1 MNALQSL
8 KVHSERENL
17 NGREQHRSDHHD
29 MEAVGVEQIKTAQGG
44 FIGVDVGGTHTDVAV
59 LLDGQVERGKALTT
73 YDDFSR
79 GVLEAVTVAANRFGM
94 SLGELLART
103 DLFVNGTTVVTNT
116 ITELRGCSVGLLVT
130 SGFRDVLRFAGG
142 PRLSVL
148 DDHLQV
154 NVPDLLSRSAI
165 AEIEERIDWAGLE
178 VVPLDEAQVVAEL
191 RRLVEVEQVEALAIC
206 FLHSYAND
214 AHERRVLALARD
226 LYPDLFISASHEV
239 YPVAGETRRFTTTVL
254 NSFVHRDAQI
264 YLDSLSGQLR
274 DSGLAGGL
282 MFFQGLGG
290 GISLGRARTNPL
302 ALLGSGPAA
311 GAIGANELA
320 RRMGESRVLLG
331 DMGGT
336 SFDTGIIVDN
346 EVKIA
351 KNLDIGLF
359 QTGVNIVDVIS
370 VGAGGGSIA
379 SIGERGVPIVGPRSA
394 SSTPGPAAL
403 GRGGLEPTVTDAMV
417 VLGFIDPERYLDGR
431 VRLYPEKSVE
441 ALESVYAERF
451 GWTAPEAARA
461 VHDLAVVNMA
471 TAVREVSVNRG
482 YDPRDFLFLAYG
494 GTLPM
499 FAGQIA
505 KRLGI
510 ARVVMPANSSVFCAR
525 GLLAAEFVVRRDQ
538 AARWDLSRPSDAGSV
553 NHIIERLLEESL
565 TALTEEG
572 FGPDSITQRV
582 TADLRFRGQSFEL
595 SIDLSG
601 RTLTPDDAASITS
614 QFTTTYEQT
623 YGSGT
628 AWKDVPVVMVN
639 VSVTATGSFPSRRE
653 QEQTDSSDVYLPLE
667 SAQTRRRVISLPET
681 GESVEVPIYSADLL
695 KPGMVV
701 AGPTIIDA
709 RDTTIYVPSSCTVE
723 LDSYGNFVMEVK

>member
-1 MNALQSL
+1 M
-8 KVHSERENL
+8 
-17 NGREQHRSDHHD
+17 
-29 MEAVGVEQIKTAQGG
+29 AQDKAETGG
-44 FIGVDVGGTHTDVAV
+44 FIGTDVGGTHTDVAV
-59 LLDGQVERGKALTT
+59 LLDGRVERGKALTT

-79 GVLEAVTVAANRFGM
+79 GVLEAVEVASGRFGL

-116 ITELRGCSVGLLVT
+116 ITELSGCSVGMLVT

-154 NVPDLLSRSAI
+154 NVPDLLKRSAI
-165 AEIEERIDWAGLE
+165 AEVEERTDWSGDEL
-178 VVPLDEAQVVAEL
+178 VPLNEEQTVAEL
-191 RRLVEVEQVEALAIC
+191 RRLVEEEEVDALAVC
-206 FLHSYAND
+206 FLHSYANE
-214 AHERRVLALARD
+214 AHEQRVVEIARE
-226 LYPDLFISASHEV
+226 LYPDLFVSASHRV

-254 NSFVHRDAQI
+254 NSFVHQDAQI
-264 YLDSLSGQLR
+264 YLDSLDEQLR
-274 DSGLAGGL
+274 TSGLAGGL

-290 GISLGRARTNPL
+290 GISLNRARTNPL

-320 RRMGESRVLLG
+320 KRMGEPRVLLG

-346 EVKIA
+346 EVKVA
-351 KNLDIGLF
+351 KNLDIDLF
-359 QTGVNIVDVIS
+359 QTGVNVVDVIS

-379 SIGERGVPIVGPRSA
+379 SIGERGVPEVGPRSA

-403 GRGGLEPTVTDAMV
+403 GRGGTEPTVTDAMI

-431 VRLYPEKSVE
+431 VPLYPEKSVE
-441 ALESVYAERF
+441 ALENVYAEPF
-451 GWTAPEAARA
+451 GWTAVESAHA

-471 TAVREVSVNRG
+471 TAVREVSINRG
-482 YDPRDFLFLAYG
+482 HDPREFVFLAYG

-505 KRLGI
+505 RHLGI
-510 ARVVMPANSSVFCAR
+510 RRVVMPANSSVFCAR
-525 GLLAAEFVVRRDQ
+525 GLLSADFVVRLDQ
-538 AARWDLSRPSDAGSV
+538 AARWDLSQTGGVEPV
-553 NHIIERLLEESL
+553 NLTVKRLLFESR

-572 FGPDSITQRV
+572 FSEDQIEQRV
-582 TADLRFRGQSFEL
+582 TADLRYRGQAFEL
-595 SIDLSG
+595 TIAL
-601 RTLTPDDAASITS
+601 PDRVLKESDATDIAA
-614 QFTTTYEQT
+614 QFATTYEKT

-639 VSVTATGSFPSRRE
+639 VSVTAVGVFPRPPDERPVTGDSLEDAELGRR
-653 QEQTDSSDVYLPLE
+653 L
-667 SAQTRRRVISLPET
+667 ICLPET
-681 GESVEVPIYSADLL
+681 HDTVEIVIYAASRLE
-695 KPGMVV
+695 PGMVLN
-701 AGPTIIDA
+701 GPTIIDA
-709 RDTTIYVPSSCTVE
+709 DDTTIYVPMDCE
-723 LDSYGNFVMEVK
+723 LSLDQYGNFMMEVS